1 MSDSI
6 DKELYISVDV
16 ETAGPNPSQYALLSI
31 GACTVDARRRTFY
44 VELKPGDLRSTSEAQ
59 GVHNLDLDALQASG
73 LPPEEAMAS
82 FEQWVQQVTPP
93 GVNPV
98 FVGFNAPFDWMFVA
112 DTFHRTLGR
121 NPFGH
126 AALDIKALFM
136 GMSGSTWAQTTKRTL
151 SPRYLDGRHL
161 SHNALSD
168 ALDQAEI
175 FEKIMAEIRQAH
187 EKKLPNHRDTEFCD

>member
-1 MSDSI
+1 MPARGE
-6 DKELYISVDV
+6 KELYISVDV

-31 GACTVDARRRTFY
+31 GACTVDERRRTFY
-44 VELKPGDLRSTSEAQ
+44 TELKPGNLHSTSEAQ
-59 GVHNLDLDALQASG
+59 GVHNLDLDALESSG
-73 LPPEEAMAS
+73 LPPQEAMAA
-82 FEQWVQQVTPP
+82 FEEWVKEVTPP
-93 GVNPV
+93 GTRPV
-98 FVGFNAPFDWMFVA
+98 FVGFNAAFDWMFVA
-112 DTFHRTLGR
+112 DYFHRTLGR

-136 GMSGSTWAQTTKRTL
+136 GASGVSWSQTTKRTL

-175 FEKIMAEIRQAH
+175 FEKILEEIREAH
-187 EKKLPNHRDTEFCD
+187 QSRKD

>member
-1 MSDSI
+1 MADSDE
-6 DKELYISVDV
+6 KELYISVDV

-31 GACTVDARRRTFY
+31 GACTVDEHRRTFY
-44 VELKPGDLRSTSEAQ
+44 VELKPENLNSTGEAQ
-59 GVHNLDLDALQASG
+59 ATHNLDMQALQASG
-73 LPPEEAMAS
+73 LPAEEALRA
-82 FEQWVQQVTPP
+82 FAEWVEEVTPP
-93 GVNPV
+93 GVRPV

-112 DTFHRTLGR
+112 DAFYRTLGR

-126 AALDIKALFM
+126 SALDIKALFM
-136 GMSGSTWAQTTKRTL
+136 GMSGCTWAQTTKRTL

-175 FEKIMAEIRQAH
+175 FEKILEEIKAAH
-187 EKKLPNHRDTEFCD
+187 ARS

>member
-1 MSDSI
+1 MPTPGDQ
-6 DKELYISVDV
+6 ELYISVDV

-31 GACTVDARRRTFY
+31 GACTVDERRRTFY
-44 VELKPGDLRSTSEAQ
+44 VELKPGDLHSTSEAQ
-59 GVHNLDLDALQASG
+59 ATHNLDMEALQASG
-73 LPPEEAMAS
+73 LPPEEAMSA
-82 FEQWVQQVTPP
+82 FEEWVHEVTPP

-98 FVGFNAPFDWMFVA
+98 FVGFNAPFDWMFVN
-112 DTFHRTLGR
+112 DYFYRTLGR

-126 AALDIKALFM
+126 TALDIKALFM
-136 GMSGSTWAQTTKRTL
+136 GATGVPWSQTTKRTL

-175 FEKIMAEIRQAH
+175 FEKLLREIRAAH
-187 EKKLPNHRDTEFCD
+187 EKS

>member
-1 MSDSI
+1 MQTPSE
-6 DKELYISVDV
+6 KELYISVDV

-31 GACTVDARRRTFY
+31 GACTVDERRRTFY
-44 VELKPGDLRSTSEAQ
+44 VELKPEDLHSTSEAQ
-59 GVHNLDLDALQASG
+59 ATHNLDMEALQHSG
-73 LPPEEAMAS
+73 LPPKEAMAA
-82 FEQWVQQVTPP
+82 FEEWIKEVTPP
-93 GVNPV
+93 ETRPV

-126 AALDIKALFM
+126 SALDIKALFM

-175 FEKIMAEIRQAH
+175 FEKILEEIRKAH
-187 EKKLPNHRDTEFCD
+187 QPRKD

>member
-1 MSDSI
+1 MPDLSE
-6 DKELYISVDV
+6 KELYISVDV

-31 GACTVDARRRTFY
+31 GACTVDERRRTFY
-44 VELKPGDLRSTSEAQ
+44 VELKPGDMRSTSEAQ
-59 GVHNLDLDALQASG
+59 ATHNLDLEALQASG
-73 LPPEEAMAS
+73 LPPQEAMAA
-82 FEQWVQQVTPP
+82 FEEWVNEVTPP
-93 GVNPV
+93 GVKPI
-98 FVGFNAPFDWMFVA
+98 FVGFNAAFDWMFVA

-126 AALDIKALFM
+126 SALDIKALYM

-175 FEKIMAEIRQAH
+175 FEKILEEIREAH
-187 EKKLPNHRDTEFCD
+187 QSRKD

>member
-1 MSDSI
+1 MPETGG
-6 DKELYISVDV
+6 KELYISVDV

-31 GACTVDARRRTFY
+31 GACTVDERRRTFY
-44 VELKPGDLRSTSEAQ
+44 AELKPGDLHSTSEAQ
-59 GVHNLDLDALQASG
+59 GVHNLDLEALQASG
-73 LPPEEAMAS
+73 LLPEEAMAA
-82 FEQWVQQVTPP
+82 FEQWVQEVTPP
-93 GVNPV
+93 GVTPV

-112 DTFHRTLGR
+112 DYFHRTLGR

-136 GMSGSTWAQTTKRTL
+136 GATGVTWSQTSKHTL

-175 FEKIMAEIRQAH
+175 FEKLLAEIKAAH
-187 EKKLPNHRDTEFCD
+187 PSKK

>member
-1 MSDSI
+1 MPSVE
-6 DKELYISVDV
+6 KELYISVDV

-31 GACTVDARRRTFY
+31 GACTVDEIRRTFY
-44 VELKPGDLRSTSEAQ
+44 VELKPGNMRSTSEAQ
-59 GVHNLDLDALQASG
+59 ATHNLDLVALQATG
-73 LPPEEAMAS
+73 LSPKKAMAA
-82 FEQWVQQVTPP
+82 FEAWVNEVTPP

-112 DTFHRTLGR
+112 DYFQRTLGR

-126 AALDIKALFM
+126 SALDIKALFM
-136 GMSGSTWAQTTKRTL
+136 GMSGCTWAQTTKRTL
-151 SPRYLDGRHL
+151 SPRFLDGRHL

-175 FEKIMAEIRQAH
+175 FEKILAEIKAAH
-187 EKKLPNHRDTEFCD
+187 AKN

>member
-1 MSDSI
+1 MPARSE
-6 DKELYISVDV
+6 KELYISVDV

-31 GACTVDARRRTFY
+31 GACTVDERRRTFY

-59 GVHNLDLDALQASG
+59 GTHNLDMQALQASG
-73 LPPEEAMAS
+73 LPPEEAMAR
-82 FEQWVQQVTPP
+82 FEEWVQEVTPP
-93 GVNPV
+93 GVTPV

-112 DTFHRTLGR
+112 DYFQRTLGR

-136 GMSGSTWAQTTKRTL
+136 GMSGTSWGETTKSTL

-175 FEKIMAEIRQAH
+175 FEKILAEIKAAH
-187 EKKLPNHRDTEFCD
+187 E